1 MGWKKEIYKLVP
13 VKFEEEQE
21 KLDAWKSARN
31 KEYAMTVC
39 REYIARHFSQA
50 EFKTSNPDWY
60 YKLNIRPNKNQ
71 NASVFWNKFIQK
83 LYTDGEA
90 LIILSDTNDLLV
102 ADHFLK
108 DPYALYQYIFKS
120 VRVENY
126 VFERNFLMDDVFYCS
141 LNNPQF
147 NLLTDSLYEDYGKLM
162 AYTLDGYRRKAQL
175 KGKITL
181 PKTKIPDK
189 SEDSKTETFVE
200 KIKSRLVN
208 DDVAI
213 WTENENIKFEEIGNS
228 SSYNNGFQSTD
239 IDKLFGGYLNKVALT
254 FGIPPVLLVGEQ
266 ADSSVAKKEF
276 YDSCLEPLFK
286 MVESELNGKLT
297 KGNSENKVN
306 IIGPNKPNIFQ
317 MAESIDKLIAS
328 GSFNRNEIRE
338 LLGYDPVDGL
348 DEFVITKNYQQN
360 ESALKGGDNKDE
372 QE

>member
-1 MGWKKEIYKLVP
+1 MSFRKEKFKLVP
-13 VKFEEEQE
+13 VEIEEEQE
-21 KLDAWKSARN
+21 KLDLLKSLNN

-50 EFKTSNPDWY
+50 EFKTSNKDWY

-71 NASVFWNKFIQK
+71 NASMFWNKFIKK
-83 LYTDGEA
+83 LYTDGDV
-90 LIILSDTNDLLV
+90 LIILSDTNDLLI
-102 ADHFLK
+102 ADSFFK
-108 DPYALYQYIFKS
+108 EPYALYQYTFKN
-120 VRVENY
+120 VMVENY
-126 VFERNFLMDDVFYCS
+126 RFERSFLMKDVFYFS
-141 LNNPQF
+141 LDNPRF
-147 NLLTDSLYEDYGKLM
+147 NLLTDSLYEDYGKMM

-181 PKTKIPDK
+181 PKTKLPDK
-189 SEDSKTETFVE
+189 EEDKKTEKLIE
-200 KIKSRLVN
+200 RIKSRLIN
-208 DDVAI
+208 DEVAI
-213 WTENENIKFEEIGNS
+213 WTENENIKFEEMGNS

-360 ESALKGGDNKDE
+360 ESALKGDDNKDE